1 MPNALLIG
9 MGIVPESE
17 SKILNR
23 LAKECRYFLERGR
36 LRVLYV
42 LSIGESVSNVAI
54 FFSVDEDTVYRWT
67 ERWNS
72 EKSVAD
78 HERSGRP
85 PTFREKDTGE
95 HGINSST
102 WTCTELRLHFQK
114 NGITVF
120 ESLSGAV

>member
-1 MPNALLIG
+1 MPYALTTG
-9 MGIVPESE
+9 MGIVPELE

-23 LAKECRYFLERGR
+23 LAKECRDPLERGH
-36 LRVLYV
+36 LRALYV
-42 LSIGESVSNVAI
+42 LSIGESVSKVAI

-72 EKSVAD
+72 EKSVGG

-85 PTFREKDTGE
+85 PTFREKDTGK

-102 WTCTELRLHFQK
+102 WRCAELRLHFQK

-120 ESLSGAV
+120 ESLSGAI